1 MEFIKYTKKL
11 NEIALNKQ
19 NEKETE
25 ILNEEDIIKAITY
38 LNYMLIEDTG
48 DCLIF
53 LSALNLCNAYVK
65 QNNSK
70 ITYSF
75 KKCIEYF
82 LEIINYKNIKDL
94 YVYKNKN
101 NGTLFIFQIGEIQF
115 SFHDEKLVEINE
127 QYIKELS
134 WDGIKKQKCAKTLFE
149 QAINNNVRTTNKTY
163 RGKNLKEKVEKT
175 LENYKE
181 KKIDIKDLLILKI

>member
-1 MEFIKYTKKL
+1 MEFINYTKRL
-11 NEIALNKQ
+11 NEIALSKQ
-19 NEKETE
+19 KEVEPELLT
-25 ILNEEDIIKAITY
+25 EEDIIKAITY
-38 LNYMLIEDTG
+38 INNMQIEDTG

-82 LEIINYKNIKDL
+82 IEVLNYRNIKDI
-94 YVYKNKN
+94 YISKIKN

-115 SFHDEKLVEINE
+115 SFHDEKPVDINK

-134 WDGIKKQKCAKTLFE
+134 WDGIKKQKCAKTIFNS
-149 QAINNNVRTTNKTY
+149 AINNKIRVTNKTY
-163 RGKNLKEKVEKT
+163 RNQDLDEKISKT
-175 LENYKE
+175 IENYKQE
-181 KKIDIKDLLILKI
+181 KNDINNLIAVKI

>member
-1 MEFIKYTKKL
+1 MEFINYTKKL
-11 NEIALNKQ
+11 NEIAINKQ
-19 NEKETE
+19 NENEPELLT
-25 ILNEEDIIKAITY
+25 EEDIIKAITY

-82 LEIINYKNIKDL
+82 LEILNYRNIKDL
-94 YVYKNKN
+94 YIYKSKN
-101 NGTLFIFQIGEIQF
+101 NGTLFIFQIGNIQF
-115 SFHDEKLVEINE
+115 SFHDEKIVEINAK
-127 QYIKELS
+127 YLRNLS
-134 WDGIKKQKCAKTLFE
+134 WDGIRKQKCAKTIFE
-149 QAINNNVRTTNKTY
+149 SAINNKIRVTNKTF
-163 RGKNLKEKVEKT
+163 RGENLQEKVFKT
-175 LENYKE
+175 IENYKLS
-181 KKIDIKDLLILKI
+181 KTNIKDLIVIKI

>member
-1 MEFIKYTKKL
+1 MEFIKYNKKL
-11 NEIALNKQ
+11 NEIALSKQ
-19 NEKETE
+19 KETQLE
-25 ILNEEDIIKAITY
+25 LLDEEDAIKAITY
-38 LNYMLIEDTG
+38 LNHMLIEDTG

-82 LEIINYKNIKDL
+82 LEVVNYKNIKDL
-94 YVYKNKN
+94 YVYKDKN

-115 SFHDEKLVEINE
+115 SFHDEKPVEINK

-134 WDGIKKQKCAKTLFE
+134 WDGIKKQKCSKTIFNSSIE
-149 QAINNNVRTTNKTY
+149 NKIRVTNKTY
-163 RGKNLKEKVEKT
+163 RNQNLHEKVLKT
-175 LENYKE
+175 LENYKQE
-181 KKIDIKDLLILKI
+181 KTDINDLIAVKI

>member
-1 MEFIKYTKKL
+1 MKFIKYTKKL

-94 YVYKNKN
+94 YIYKNKDK
-101 NGTLFIFQIGEIQF
+101 GTLFIFQIGEIQF
-115 SFHDEKLVEINE
+115 SFHDEKRVEISK
-127 QYIKELS
+127 QYIKRLS
-134 WDGIKKQKCAKTLFE
+134 WDGIKKQKCAKSIFNSV
-149 QAINNNVRTTNKTY
+149 INNKSRTTNKTF
-163 RGKNLKEKVEKT
+163 RGKNLNDKVEKT
-175 LENYKE
+175 LENYRQNKLN
-181 KKIDIKDLLILKI
+181 IKDLLILKL

>member
-25 ILNEEDIIKAITY
+25 VLNEEDIIKAITY

-134 WDGIKKQKCAKTLFE
+134 WDGIKKQKCSKTIFDL
-149 QAINNNVRTTNKTY
+149 AIENKIRVTNKTY
-163 RGKNLKEKVEKT
+163 RNQDLHEKVLKT
-175 LENYKE
+175 IENYKQE
-181 KKIDIKDLLILKI
+181 KSDINDLIALKI

>member
-1 MEFIKYTKKL
+1 MEFINYTKRL
-11 NEIALNKQ
+11 NEIALSKQ
-19 NEKETE
+19 KETE
-25 ILNEEDIIKAITY
+25 SELLTEEDIIKAITY
-38 LNYMLIEDTG
+38 INNMLIEDSG

-53 LSALNLCNAYVK
+53 LSSLNLCNAYVK

-82 LEIINYKNIKDL
+82 IEILNYKNIKDL
-94 YVYKNKN
+94 YICKIKN

-115 SFHDEKLVEINE
+115 SFHDEKTVEINK

-134 WDGIKKQKCAKTLFE
+134 WDGIKKQKCAKTIFNS
-149 QAINNNVRTTNKTY
+149 AINNKIRVTNRTY
-163 RGKNLKEKVEKT
+163 RNQDLDEKISKT
-175 LENYKE
+175 IENYKKE
-181 KKIDIKDLLILKI
+181 KNNINDLIAEKI

>member
-1 MEFIKYTKKL
+1 MEFINYTKRL
-11 NEIALNKQ
+11 NEIALSKQ
-19 NEKETE
+19 KEVEPELLT
-25 ILNEEDIIKAITY
+25 EEDIIKAITY
-38 LNYMLIEDTG
+38 INNMLIEDTG

-82 LEIINYKNIKDL
+82 IEVLNYKNIKDL
-94 YVYKNKN
+94 YISKIKN

-115 SFHDEKLVEINE
+115 SFHDEKPVDINK

-134 WDGIKKQKCAKTLFE
+134 WDGIKKQKCAKTIFNS
-149 QAINNNVRTTNKTY
+149 AINNKVRVTNKTY
-163 RGKNLKEKVEKT
+163 RNQDLDEKISKT
-175 LENYKE
+175 IENYKQE
-181 KKIDIKDLLILKI
+181 KNNINDLIAVKI

>member
-1 MEFIKYTKKL
+1 MEFINYTKKL
-11 NEIALNKQ
+11 NELAINKQ
-19 NEKETE
+19 KENESE

-82 LEIINYKNIKDL
+82 LEILNYKNIKDI
-94 YVYKNKN
+94 YISKSKN
-101 NGTLFIFQIGEIQF
+101 NGTLFIFQIGDIQF
-115 SFHDEKLVEINE
+115 SFHDEKPVDINE
-127 QYIKELS
+127 RYLKELF
-134 WDGIKKQKCAKTLFE
+134 WDGIRKQKCAKTIFDS
-149 QAINNNVRTTNKTY
+149 AINNKIRVTNKTY
-163 RGKNLKEKVEKT
+163 RGQNIQEKIDKT
-175 LENYKE
+175 LENYKLE
-181 KKIDIKDLLILKI
+181 KTDIKDLIAVKI

>member
-11 NEIALNKQ
+11 NEIALSKQ
-19 NEKETE
+19 KEIQSE
-25 ILNEEDIIKAITY
+25 LLNEEDIIKAITY

-115 SFHDEKLVEINE
+115 SFHDEKPVEINE
-127 QYIKELS
+127 RYIKELS
-134 WDGIKKQKCAKTLFE
+134 WDGIKKQKCSKTIFNL
-149 QAINNNVRTTNKTY
+149 AIENKIRVTNKTY
-163 RGKNLKEKVEKT
+163 RNQDLQEKILKT
-175 LENYKE
+175 LENYKQE
-181 KKIDIKDLLILKI
+181 KSDINDLIAVKI

>member
-1 MEFIKYTKKL
+1 MEFINYTKRL
-11 NEIALNKQ
+11 NEIALSKQ
-19 NEKETE
+19 KEVEPELLT
-25 ILNEEDIIKAITY
+25 EEDIIKAITY
-38 LNYMLIEDTG
+38 INNMQIEDTG

-82 LEIINYKNIKDL
+82 IEVLNYRNIKDI
-94 YVYKNKN
+94 YISKIKN

-115 SFHDEKLVEINE
+115 SFHDEKSVDINK

-134 WDGIKKQKCAKTLFE
+134 WDGIKKQKCAKTIFNS
-149 QAINNNVRTTNKTY
+149 AINNKIRVTNKTY
-163 RGKNLKEKVEKT
+163 RNQDLDEKISKT
-175 LENYKE
+175 IENYKQE
-181 KKIDIKDLLILKI
+181 KNDINDLIAVKI